1 MFRDHDSNPRQDLGE
16 FFHQKLLDSIN
27 TVRKVSIFP
36 AVDKGGETIPIAIK

>member
-1 MFRDHDSNPRQDLGE
+1 MFGDHDSNPGQDLGE

-36 AVDKGGETIPIAIK
+36 AVDKGGETIPTATK